1 MRSAEKRITFGY
13 PRSPSLCPS
22 GLAAFSRAL
31 FRVGQDIG
39 LRLRA
44 VFSAQYE
51 RLTDYEKKD
60 GKISLLSIFSLS
72 LNRALRL
79 FWESGRVGEATVLR
93 HRAVFSTQRGCLTV
107 TTHVHPL

>member
-1 MRSAEKRITFGY
+1 
-13 PRSPSLCPS
+13 
-22 GLAAFSRAL
+22 
-31 FRVGQDIG
+31 

-60 GKISLLSIFSLS
+60 GKISLSSIFSLS